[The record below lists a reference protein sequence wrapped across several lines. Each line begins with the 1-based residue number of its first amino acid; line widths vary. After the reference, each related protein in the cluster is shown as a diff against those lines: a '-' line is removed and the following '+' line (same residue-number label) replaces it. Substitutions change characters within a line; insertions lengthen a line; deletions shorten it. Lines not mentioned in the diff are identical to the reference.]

1 MMCWCFLQ
9 PVTFDIMYLTVK
21 NPMSESSS
29 STTPDDYLP
38 YLLGRVC
45 GLGAS
50 IVLSAWIL
58 IGVVYL
64 AVLMRRDL
72 WKRAR
77 LEDDYIM

>member
-1 MMCWCFLQ
+1 MCWCFLQ
-9 PVTFDIMYLTVK
+9 PVTFDIIYLT
-21 NPMSESSS
+21 NERPMSESSS
-29 STTPDDYLP
+29 TTHNDYLP
-38 YLLGRVC
+38 YLLGGVC

-77 LEDDYIM
+77 LEDDYIL